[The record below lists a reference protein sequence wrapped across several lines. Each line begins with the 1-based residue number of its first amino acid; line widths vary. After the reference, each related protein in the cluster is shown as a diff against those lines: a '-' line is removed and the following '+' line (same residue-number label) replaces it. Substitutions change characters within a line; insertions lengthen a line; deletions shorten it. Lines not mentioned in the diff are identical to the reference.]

1 MIKAIE
7 ENRLNVDQTSNNS
20 TYGAE
25 SEIDALIMFDRKVD
39 LISPLCMMQ
48 TFEGFMDEHIG
59 IHMTKVKVANSVIY
73 PDPKVRE
80 ELKIDEKESQD
91 LELTSELPLYADI
104 RDKHFDLAGRYL
116 GMKL

>member
-1 MIKAIE
+1 
-7 ENRLNVDQTSNNS
+7 
-20 TYGAE
+20 
-25 SEIDALIMFDRKVD
+25 MFDRKVD